1 MTISQQWE
9 LSSLISRLLHIFLCP
24 CMTTAS
30 TKVGWECLGTKL
42 CGSQQRKPL
51 AQMNIIERNCPTK
64 VSDETL
70 MRAILS
76 LPNSIYPCFCHWDC
90 EYWEKHGNKVTIWW
104 GISSFCF
111 AVSSTFAFHSTS
123 AVTSSAATC
132 SVPLADHLSPSCDHH
147 SLTRPLA
154 LVRSGVLEDDHKH
167 NCMSKS
173 ISTLHFNRLA
183 EQSIPVVIFGQ
194 SVASKV
200 MWPWE

>member
-1 MTISQQWE
+1 MKHWRGQYF
-9 LSSLISRLLHIFLCP
+9 LSPILFIWLL
-24 CMTTAS
+24 
-30 TKVGWECLGTKL
+30 
-42 CGSQQRKPL
+42 
-51 AQMNIIERNCPTK
+51 
-64 VSDETL
+64 
-70 MRAILS
+70 
-76 LPNSIYPCFCHWDC
+76 HWDC

-147 SLTRPLA
+147 SLTQPLA

-183 EQSIPVVIFGQ
+183 EQTSPHEAWPARLRFTHLLLLPFLQLSRPV
-194 SVASKV
+194 
-200 MWPWE
+200 